1 VPLNRPTPRT
11 PPTPSAPRGGQPPS
25 RPAGRTG
32 AGPGRPLSTWGR
44 QGAPADREAAGR
56 NWRAAEA
63 GWDTHTLWRRNPGWW
78 RTDRSFRGYGGVRAG
93 FFFVPGRGYVRA
105 PPIYQ
110 RHYWPPGD
118 ILPEWYWRYEIADY
132 GRYGLPMPP
141 DGCRWVWVDDDVALI
156 DADGFIL
163 DVVRNVW

>member
-1 VPLNRPTPRT
+1 
-11 PPTPSAPRGGQPPS
+11 
-25 RPAGRTG
+25 
-32 AGPGRPLSTWGR
+32 
-44 QGAPADREAAGR
+44 
-56 NWRAAEA
+56 
-63 GWDTHTLWRRNPGWW
+63 
-78 RTDRSFRGYGGVRAG
+78 
-93 FFFVPGRGYVRA
+93 VPGRGYVRA